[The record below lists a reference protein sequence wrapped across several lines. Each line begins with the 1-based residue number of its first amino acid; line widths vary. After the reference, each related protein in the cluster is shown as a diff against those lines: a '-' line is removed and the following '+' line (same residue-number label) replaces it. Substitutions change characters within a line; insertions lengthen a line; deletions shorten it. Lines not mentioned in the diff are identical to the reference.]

1 MHIDIEIK
9 EVDENPT
16 ETSDDE
22 FVDDETYKMSPMP
35 PSENNNEGDNESN
48 DSGVRQEVEDDEEEG
63 MVEGTLNP

>member
-1 MHIDIEIK
+1 MHIDTEIK

-16 ETSDDE
+16 ETS
-22 FVDDETYKMSPMP
+22 DDETYKMSPMP

>member
-22 FVDDETYKMSPMP
+22 FVDDKTYKMSPMP

-48 DSGVRQEVEDDEEEG
+48 DSGVRQEVEDGEEEG